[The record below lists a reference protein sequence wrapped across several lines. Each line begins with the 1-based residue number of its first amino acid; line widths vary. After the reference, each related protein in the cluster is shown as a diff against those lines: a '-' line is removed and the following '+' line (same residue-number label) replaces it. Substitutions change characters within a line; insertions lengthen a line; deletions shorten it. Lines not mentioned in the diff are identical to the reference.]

1 MAELFASGRII
12 DVIIVL
18 MLVEG
23 AVLAWWHARTGRG
36 IAPRQ
41 LAGLLPA
48 GGFLLL
54 AVRAA
59 LTGEAWPWCAGF
71 LLLGLVAHL
80 ADLVVRWRR

>member
-12 DVIIVL
+12 DIIIVF
-18 MLVEG
+18 MIAEG
-23 AVLAWWHARTGRG
+23 AVLAWWHARTGKG

-48 GGFLLL
+48 GAFLLL

-59 LTGEAWPWCAGF
+59 LTGAAWSWVAGF
-71 LLLGLVAHL
+71 LLLGLLAHL